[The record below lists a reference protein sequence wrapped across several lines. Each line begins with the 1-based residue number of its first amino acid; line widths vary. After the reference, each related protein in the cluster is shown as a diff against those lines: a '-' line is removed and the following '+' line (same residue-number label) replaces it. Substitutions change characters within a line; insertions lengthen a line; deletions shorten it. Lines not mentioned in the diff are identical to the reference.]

1 MSEGKK
7 LLDSV
12 DCKKGITLNSQIV
25 DLLSILDKDI
35 SIEEQNAQITEYIKS
50 LRQMQTEYYEA
61 KQKGRSE
68 QYRFIID
75 KVVDS
80 IDEIPEDRID
90 EIKQLYLASI
100 VDMSLFD
107 SNQMEHKLI
116 ENGLD
121 YKINELIMKQTSN
134 MDFEAKEGILD
145 LTPEKV
151 RNFYSHMFNGDVPTY
166 DRMTMDNAGKYS
178 LYVCKDG
185 ETYADERLD
194 KMVSLAEKHNMQ
206 SKVNTFM
213 FYADFPKISEYVWQR
228 QVSSTGLNEK
238 EQQQYLKEKVKN
250 SLMGYVEHLAQNYG
264 DRIENVDI
272 FNELIYD
279 PDMLE
284 QREIFEEEHS
294 YHPREKGWQKYLNLE
309 DLCEMALT
317 ARKLM
322 PEATFTYNDMNW
334 VNPEKRQKIIKI
346 VKEIQSIE
354 NRYRQ
359 EGKLG
364 KDEKGLIDIIGF
376 EAHLTTGDKTQD
388 IEKAFEDVEREI
400 GLPIAI
406 TELDVARVGDDP
418 LSREEITKQNRII
431 EKFAQLV
438 QEGRIQELTV
448 WSQSDEM
455 SFMNDKCKRMVYASV
470 ILDENCNEKEYEPSK
485 DVELQKFNYH
495 THTSLCGHADGTME
509 EYIKKAIEGGI
520 TDLGFSDHMP
530 NPLGKGNP
538 KQSMNLEQFHS
549 QYIPMLEELRKKY
562 KDQINLK
569 VGLECEYYGE
579 QGEKFPQLKKFR
591 EETEGKLDY
600 MILGQ
605 HFALKRDENGKLKM
619 PPEMSSKTSS
629 QYPLDYAMTVVEAI
643 KSGKFAYVAHPDIFL
658 GGRDGVPEEEKALYL
673 ENAKKSYSNDM

>member
-116 ENGLD
+116 ENDLD

-194 KMVSLAEKHNMQ
+194 KMVSFAEKHNMQ

-228 QVSSTGLNEK
+228 QASSTGLNEK

-250 SLMGYVEHLAQNYG
+250 SLMG
-264 DRIENVDI
+264 
-272 FNELIYD
+272 
-279 PDMLE
+279 
-284 QREIFEEEHS
+284 
-294 YHPREKGWQKYLNLE
+294 
-309 DLCEMALT
+309 
-317 ARKLM
+317 
-322 PEATFTYNDMNW
+322 
-334 VNPEKRQKIIKI
+334 
-346 VKEIQSIE
+346 
-354 NRYRQ
+354 
-359 EGKLG
+359 
-364 KDEKGLIDIIGF
+364 
-376 EAHLTTGDKTQD
+376 
-388 IEKAFEDVEREI
+388 
-400 GLPIAI
+400 
-406 TELDVARVGDDP
+406 
-418 LSREEITKQNRII
+418 
-431 EKFAQLV
+431 
-438 QEGRIQELTV
+438 
-448 WSQSDEM
+448 
-455 SFMNDKCKRMVYASV
+455 
-470 ILDENCNEKEYEPSK
+470 
-485 DVELQKFNYH
+485 
-495 THTSLCGHADGTME
+495 
-509 EYIKKAIEGGI
+509 
-520 TDLGFSDHMP
+520 
-530 NPLGKGNP
+530 
-538 KQSMNLEQFHS
+538 
-549 QYIPMLEELRKKY
+549 
-562 KDQINLK
+562 
-569 VGLECEYYGE
+569 
-579 QGEKFPQLKKFR
+579 
-591 EETEGKLDY
+591 
-600 MILGQ
+600 
-605 HFALKRDENGKLKM
+605 
-619 PPEMSSKTSS
+619 
-629 QYPLDYAMTVVEAI
+629 
-643 KSGKFAYVAHPDIFL
+643 
-658 GGRDGVPEEEKALYL
+658 
-673 ENAKKSYSNDM
+673 

>member
-194 KMVSLAEKHNMQ
+194 KMVSFAEKHNMQ

-562 KDQINLK
+562 KDPINLK

>member
-194 KMVSLAEKHNMQ
+194 KMVSFAEKHNMQ

-294 YHPREKGWQKYLNLE
+294 YHPREKGWQN
-309 DLCEMALT
+309 
-317 ARKLM
+317 
-322 PEATFTYNDMNW
+322 
-334 VNPEKRQKIIKI
+334 I
-346 VKEIQSIE
+346 
-354 NRYRQ
+354 
-359 EGKLG
+359 
-364 KDEKGLIDIIGF
+364 
-376 EAHLTTGDKTQD
+376 
-388 IEKAFEDVEREI
+388 
-400 GLPIAI
+400 
-406 TELDVARVGDDP
+406 
-418 LSREEITKQNRII
+418 
-431 EKFAQLV
+431 
-438 QEGRIQELTV
+438 
-448 WSQSDEM
+448 
-455 SFMNDKCKRMVYASV
+455 
-470 ILDENCNEKEYEPSK
+470 
-485 DVELQKFNYH
+485 
-495 THTSLCGHADGTME
+495 
-509 EYIKKAIEGGI
+509 
-520 TDLGFSDHMP
+520 
-530 NPLGKGNP
+530 
-538 KQSMNLEQFHS
+538 
-549 QYIPMLEELRKKY
+549 
-562 KDQINLK
+562 
-569 VGLECEYYGE
+569 
-579 QGEKFPQLKKFR
+579 
-591 EETEGKLDY
+591 
-600 MILGQ
+600 
-605 HFALKRDENGKLKM
+605 
-619 PPEMSSKTSS
+619 
-629 QYPLDYAMTVVEAI
+629 
-643 KSGKFAYVAHPDIFL
+643 
-658 GGRDGVPEEEKALYL
+658 
-673 ENAKKSYSNDM
+673 

>member
-194 KMVSLAEKHNMQ
+194 KMLSFAEKHNMQ